1 MNTDKLQ
8 DIAGIISVL
17 EKQCQ
22 DGVDI
27 ESNMQKM
34 DKIISSLNM
43 DELLTLAALMEDIDL
58 QS

>member
-1 MNTDKLQ
+1 MNIDKLQ
-8 DIAGIISVL
+8 DIAEKISVL

-34 DKIISSLNM
+34 DELASSLNI